1 MTPNQQNPS
10 SDLLRDGIHKAHTL
24 SALLQEELAL
34 LTAGDLDSFEALQSR
49 KAEVLESLSALMP
62 TLSGEVPIED
72 GSDVDA
78 TVALIDDIK
87 EVLATC
93 RDAHLKNAILIDRKI
108 EATRSALEVLRSS
121 RSADTGETYDKL
133 GSPTWLQPRQTN
145 RRLNP
150 PKISAGL
157 TSPFRA
163 HHL

>member
-1 MTPNQQNPS
+1 MTSTQQNPS
-10 SDLLRDGIHKAHTL
+10 SDLLRDGMHKAQAL

-133 GSPTWLQPRQTN
+133 GRIQRGYSRDRQTDV
-145 RRLNP
+145 
-150 PKISAGL
+150 
-157 TSPFRA
+157 
-163 HHL
+163 

>member
-1 MTPNQQNPS
+1 MTSTQQTP
-10 SDLLRDGIHKAHTL
+10 DEDGLRDGLHKANAL
-24 SALLQEELAL
+24 VALLQEELAL

-78 TVALIDDIK
+78 AVALIDDIK
-87 EVLATC
+87 GVLATC

-133 GSPTWLQPRQTN
+133 GRIKRGYSRDRQTDV
-145 RRLNP
+145 
-150 PKISAGL
+150 
-157 TSPFRA
+157 
-163 HHL
+163 

>member
-1 MTPNQQNPS
+1 MTSTQQNLS
-10 SDLLRDGIHKAHTL
+10 SDLLRDGMHKANAL

-78 TVALIDDIK
+78 AVALIDDIK

-133 GSPTWLQPRQTN
+133 GRIKRGYSRDRQTDV
-145 RRLNP
+145 
-150 PKISAGL
+150 
-157 TSPFRA
+157 
-163 HHL
+163 

>member
-1 MTPNQQNPS
+1 M
-10 SDLLRDGIHKAHTL
+10 HKANAL

-78 TVALIDDIK
+78 AVALIDDIK

-121 RSADTGETYDKL
+121 RSADTVETYDKL
-133 GSPTWLQPRQTN
+133 GRIQRGYSRDRQTDV
-145 RRLNP
+145 
-150 PKISAGL
+150 
-157 TSPFRA
+157 
-163 HHL
+163 

>member
-1 MTPNQQNPS
+1 MTSTQQNPS

-49 KAEVLESLSALMP
+49 KAEILESLSALMP

-133 GSPTWLQPRQTN
+133 GRIQRGYSRDRQTDV
-145 RRLNP
+145 
-150 PKISAGL
+150 
-157 TSPFRA
+157 
-163 HHL
+163 

>member
-1 MTPNQQNPS
+1 MTPSQQNPS

-24 SALLQEELAL
+24 SALLKEELAL

-62 TLSGEVPIED
+62 TLSGEVPIEP

-133 GSPTWLQPRQTN
+133 GRIQRGYSRDRQTDV
-145 RRLNP
+145 
-150 PKISAGL
+150 
-157 TSPFRA
+157 
-163 HHL
+163 

>member
-1 MTPNQQNPS
+1 MTSSQQNPS

-24 SALLQEELAL
+24 SDLLQEELAL

-133 GSPTWLQPRQTN
+133 GRIQRGYSRDRQTDV
-145 RRLNP
+145 
-150 PKISAGL
+150 
-157 TSPFRA
+157 
-163 HHL
+163 

>member
-1 MTPNQQNPS
+1 MTSTQQNPS
-10 SDLLRDGIHKAHTL
+10 SDLLRDGMHKANAL

-49 KAEVLESLSALMP
+49 KAEVLESLAALMP
-62 TLSGEVPIED
+62 TLSGEAPIED
-72 GSDVDA
+72 ESDVNA

-133 GSPTWLQPRQTN
+133 GRIQRGYSRDRQTDV
-145 RRLNP
+145 
-150 PKISAGL
+150 
-157 TSPFRA
+157 
-163 HHL
+163 

>member
-1 MTPNQQNPS
+1 MTSTQQNPS
-10 SDLLRDGIHKAHTL
+10 SDVLRDGMHKAHTL

-93 RDAHLKNAILIDRKI
+93 RDAHLKNAVLIDRKI

-133 GSPTWLQPRQTN
+133 GRIQRGYSRDRQTDV
-145 RRLNP
+145 
-150 PKISAGL
+150 
-157 TSPFRA
+157 
-163 HHL
+163 

>member
-1 MTPNQQNPS
+1 MTSTQQNPS
-10 SDLLRDGIHKAHTL
+10 SDLLRDGMHKANAL

-49 KAEVLESLSALMP
+49 KAEILESLSALIP

-133 GSPTWLQPRQTN
+133 GRIQRGYSRDRQTDV
-145 RRLNP
+145 
-150 PKISAGL
+150 
-157 TSPFRA
+157 
-163 HHL
+163 

>member
-1 MTPNQQNPS
+1 MTSTQQNPS
-10 SDLLRDGIHKAHTL
+10 LDLLRDGMHKANAL

-93 RDAHLKNAILIDRKI
+93 RDAHLKNAVLIDRKI

-133 GSPTWLQPRQTN
+133 GRIQRGYSRDRQTDV
-145 RRLNP
+145 
-150 PKISAGL
+150 
-157 TSPFRA
+157 
-163 HHL
+163 

>member
-1 MTPNQQNPS
+1 MTSTQQNPS
-10 SDLLRDGIHKAHTL
+10 SDLLRDGMHKANAL

-133 GSPTWLQPRQTN
+133 GRVQRGYSRDRQTDV
-145 RRLNP
+145 
-150 PKISAGL
+150 
-157 TSPFRA
+157 
-163 HHL
+163 

>member
-1 MTPNQQNPS
+1 MTSTQQNLS
-10 SDLLRDGIHKAHTL
+10 ADLLRDGMHKANTL

-34 LTAGDLDSFEALQSR
+34 LTAGDLDRFEALQSQ
-49 KAEVLESLSALMP
+49 KAEILEPLSALLP
-62 TLSGEVPIED
+62 TLSGEVPIEQAP
-72 GSDVDA
+72 DVDT

-133 GSPTWLQPRQTN
+133 GRIKRGYSRDRQTDV
-145 RRLNP
+145 
-150 PKISAGL
+150 
-157 TSPFRA
+157 
-163 HHL
+163 